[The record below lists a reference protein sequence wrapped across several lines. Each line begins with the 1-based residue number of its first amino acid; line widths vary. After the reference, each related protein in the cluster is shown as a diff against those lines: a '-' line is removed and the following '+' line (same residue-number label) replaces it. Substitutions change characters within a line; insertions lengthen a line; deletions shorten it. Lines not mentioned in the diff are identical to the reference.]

1 MPIAISL
8 YDCVINGILECE
20 YVYSWNMYGDE
31 LCDHWCVGGATGI
44 GPLTEQG
51 HSTRGTRRWLPTL
64 SIIMLISWNEF
75 IMKDQLMCYSECQT
89 IMECL
94 NEYYEGSIIV
104 L

>member
-1 MPIAISL
+1 
-8 YDCVINGILECE
+8 
-20 YVYSWNMYGDE
+20 
-31 LCDHWCVGGATGI
+31 
-44 GPLTEQG
+44 
-51 HSTRGTRRWLPTL
+51 
-64 SIIMLISWNEF
+64 MLISWNEF